1 MSILHDTLHTL
12 LLRIYSILRSSF
24 TLYLKF
30 IREYQ
35 GDVLEYPLSAVL
47 KRDLVGDLASEQGD
61 LKAST
66 SVPPASSVFP
76 MLKGMGELQHLVTTS
91 APAKR
96 APPSTQ
102 IERQRAHEESIHSMV
117 VEEQTVEEM
126 NGDRQFP
133 KSEEEE
139 EEEEDDVEVDYVADC
154 AEDLLGVSCNALSTS
169 RTMEE
174 ERIQNLLLP
183 CVLTHDNDTVRTP
196 LENKYVTVADA
207 FPKLLRSALLC
218 RKMDEY
224 LRNTLIMRVT
234 GTMTRAERKE
244 KDPSFFLM
252 SARYQG
258 KARFGLQGAELAEGL
273 CEEIFSRIENL
284 RVEGVPKSAKQ
295 RAVGDLLRKMREE
308 GVSHLK
314 SLVPIEIRQSVLL
327 LSVPPPL
334 ACETAADLF
343 WSSTG
348 SSSHTTHSAHSSTN
362 TNSDVFQKA
371 ETYFTRSIA
380 ELDQLRVQ
388 AVAPSAQDISSR
400 EATLM
405 VATAE
410 NLFCSALRL
419 RCALSAGLECRR
431 SSLNALQKLQELTSC
446 SHIDSLGEREA
457 EGGGK
462 GDIVKEGNTA
472 KSVIILRQE
481 RLDYTVR
488 AGSVVLDNMVQLRK
502 LLRTSLTAHQP
513 DHLEDSP
520 STATA
525 TTSVSV
531 IQGTVQTLGR
541 AIGVI
546 DSLLTAVHTGT
557 DSTTVVPNKSKDNL
571 RLYDALAVAEQEKK
585 EAVWYASFG
594 TFHLPPSSSSSSF
607 SSSSVCSSAVAVER
621 ASSALTAL
629 LGERDS
635 LYALLSQDVAQPVI
649 DRLQEYVDTLS
660 SFVPSPTSSS
670 PIESHLNADTTT
682 IQVDGKTA
690 NCLSAVVDESLITVQ
705 RVRAIAERTGK
716 FKMSSS
722 DATSAKIDGCFGE
735 SITLT
740 SLTEESTEDKGEKDK
755 EKVVEMKLVDL
766 LSLGMTSFS
775 VLNMH
780 KLTAHVTTLCDHLG
794 DLSHSN
800 AESSTSQHT
809 RLLVQQIACPL
820 ISKVLAAE
828 AVLLR
833 DLCESYKS
841 CGKLLYVL
849 LRVFRVLLAKGL
861 CSDETKESEGGG
873 GEGERQFED
882 DAEGTGMGEGEGKK
896 DVSDQI
902 ENEEQLLGLK
912 DDIPKEDKDEAK
924 QESKELSE
932 EEKDKGV
939 EMSQDFEGDMFD
951 IPEERDPDSK
961 DDDQEDVRTFY
972 V

>member
-1 MSILHDTLHTL
+1 M
-12 LLRIYSILRSSF
+12 
-24 TLYLKF
+24 
-30 IREYQ
+30 
-35 GDVLEYPLSAVL
+35 LEYPLSAVL

-76 MLKGMGELQHLVTTS
+76 ILKGMGELQHLITTS

-117 VEEQTVEEM
+117 VQEQSVEEM

-133 KSEEEE
+133 KPEEEE

-154 AEDLLGVSCNALSTS
+154 AEDLLGVSCNALTTS
-169 RTMEE
+169 STMEE
-174 ERIQNLLLP
+174 ERIQSMLLP
-183 CVLTHDNDTVRTP
+183 CVLTHDRVPMSTSVV
-196 LENKYVTVADA
+196 ENKYVTVADA
-207 FPKLLRSALLC
+207 YPKLLRSALLC

-224 LRNTLIMRVT
+224 LRNTLIMRVS
-234 GTMTRAERKE
+234 GTMTREERKE
-244 KDPSFFLM
+244 KDPSFFLL

-258 KARFGLQGAELAEGL
+258 KARFGLQGAEVAEGL
-273 CEEIFSRIENL
+273 CEQIFSRIENL

-343 WSSTG
+343 WSSSG
-348 SSSHTTHSAHSSTN
+348 STTHTHTNNTHSTTS

-419 RCALSAGLECRR
+419 RCALSAGLESRR
-431 SSLNALQKLQELTSC
+431 SSLNALQKLQELTAC
-446 SHIDSLGEREA
+446 THVNSLGDG
-457 EGGGK
+457 EGGG
-462 GDIVKEGNTA
+462 GDFTA
-472 KSVIILRQE
+472 KSGLILRQE

-488 AGSVVLDNMVQLRK
+488 AGSAVLDNLVQLRK
-502 LLRTSLTAHQP
+502 LVRTSLTAHQP
-513 DHLEDSP
+513 DHMEDSP
-520 STATA
+520 YTATA
-525 TTSVSV
+525 SMSVSV
-531 IQGTVQTLGR
+531 IQGTVQTVGR
-541 AIGVI
+541 AIGAI
-546 DSLLTAVHTGT
+546 DSLLTSVHTGA
-557 DSTTVVPNKSKDNL
+557 DSTTNANVVPKSKEKDL

-594 TFHLPPSSSSSSF
+594 NFHLPPSSSSSS
-607 SSSSVCSSAVAVER
+607 VCSSSVAVER

-629 LGERDS
+629 LGERDN
-635 LYALLSQDVAQPVI
+635 LFALLSQDVAQPVI

-660 SFVPSPTSSS
+660 SLIPSPTSS
-670 PIESHLNADTTT
+670 PVESNLSGDTTT
-682 IQVDGKTA
+682 TQVDCKA
-690 NCLSAVVDESLITVQ
+690 AHCLSAVVDESLIAVQ
-705 RVRAIAERTGK
+705 RIRAIAERTGK

-722 DATSAKIDGCFGE
+722 DFTSAKINGCFGE

-740 SLTEESTEDKGEKDK
+740 SLTEEKTEEKGRKGENESGKDSEKEK

-780 KLTAHVTTLCDHLG
+780 KLTAHVTALCGHLG
-794 DLSHSN
+794 ELSNST

-820 ISKVLAAE
+820 VSKVLSAE

-902 ENEEQLLGLK
+902 ENEEQLLGLR

-951 IPEERDPDSK
+951 IPEDRDPDSK
-961 DDDQEDVRTFY
+961 DDDQEDVRTFLMCNLC
-972 V
+972 VRESICGCDRVCM